1 MTQDHQTELLKPY
14 ITNLEDQVFAIKN
27 LDGLV
32 GAVMARYSRAETGL
46 RETLLRE
53 FIVEDKLQ
61 LKKADK
67 LIEKV
72 LIAYGDDSVGELEGA
87 HLALE
92 GISMLA
98 TKVVEH
104 RRIGGSPIE
113 KSTRYVR
120 FDQRDERG
128 HYRYVIPEGLDPG
141 TQQDYRRMMD
151 RIFDGYAG
159 MWEPIHH
166 YLKGIKPLSE
176 AEYTMGGTVLH
187 WSECKSTKRE
197 NAFMRTYENDLKTKT
212 CDILRSFLPMATR
225 ANMGLFGNG
234 RFFQNLISKMLSSPL
249 SEARKLGEQSLAE
262 LSKVIPHYVKR
273 ARKLDYQIE
282 NDRAMRRFAAEFF
295 PDAIS
300 GNADNT
306 PAKSGVQSIELDYSE
321 AFKHL
326 NSVNSPDELR
336 RLILGQ
342 EEDSFLSALIFPYCA
357 IPFELI
363 RKRIQSFSKERKD
376 QLYRACYGKRETRR
390 DRPER
395 MIEYGY
401 PHQFEL
407 ITEWAVYK
415 DLMRH
420 RMGTMLIQD
429 LNPYLG
435 FNMPVECEDARVLEA
450 GQDIVHTSEQ
460 LFHLLAERSPDNK
473 AYAFLHGHRLRWM
486 IGMND
491 RALMHMLE
499 LRTTPQ
505 GHPNYRWIS
514 QEMHRLLLEKI
525 PSRAEEMKF
534 INHNPVFWS
543 RAESEARLREKE
555 EQFGGTL

>member
-1 MTQDHQTELLKPY
+1 MTQEHQVELLKPY

-32 GAVMARYSRAETGL
+32 GAVMARYSRSETGL

-120 FDQRDERG
+120 FDQRDEHG
-128 HYRYVIPEGLDPG
+128 HYRYVTPEGLDPG
-141 TQQDYRRMMD
+141 TEQDYHRMMD

-159 MWEPIHH
+159 MWEPIHR
-166 YLKGIKPLSE
+166 YLKEIKPLSE
-176 AEYTMGGTVLH
+176 AEYTMGGTVMH

-212 CDILRSFLPMATR
+212 CDILRSFLPMATK

-249 SEARKLGEQSLAE
+249 AEARSLGEKSLEE
-262 LSKVIPHYVKR
+262 LSKIIPHYVKR
-273 ARKLDYQIE
+273 AKRLDYQIQ
-282 NDRAMRRFAAEFF
+282 NDTAMRRFAAEFF
-295 PDAIS
+295 PDTIS
-300 GNADNT
+300 GNSDNT
-306 PAKSGVQSIELDYSE
+306 PAESGVQSIELDYSE
-321 AFKHL
+321 AFKRM
-326 NSVNSPDELR
+326 NSVASPDELR
-336 RLILGQ
+336 RLILDQ
-342 EEDSFLSALIFPYCA
+342 EEDSFLTALIFPYCA
-357 IPFELI
+357 MPFELI
-363 RKRIQSFSKERKD
+363 RKRIQGLSRKRKE
-376 QLYRACYGKRETRR
+376 QLYRACYGKRKTRR

-395 MIEYGY
+395 IIEHGY

-420 RMGTMLIQD
+420 RMGTMLVQD

-435 FNMPVECEDARVLEA
+435 FNMPVECEDARVLDA
-450 GQDIVHTSEQ
+450 GEDIVKTSEQ
-460 LFHLLAERSPDNK
+460 LFKILAERSPENK
-473 AYAFLHGHRLRWM
+473 GYAFLHGHRLRWM

-505 GHPNYRWIS
+505 GHPNYRRIS

-525 PSRAEEMKF
+525 PSRAEEMTF